1 MCIRDSNTVSSLFQD
16 NDLLIVAN
24 DAGQYYVPGFGVDQ
38 IGSLDLTRAVE
49 CFPNG
54 PGNQQVTV
62 EGMPADLSQVI
73 SINPFQVNL
82 ISYLPQECRATDAVF
97 AGYEDQILLV
107 QNDMGQYYVP
117 SFGVMTLAEMCP
129 GEGYSVFLNG
139 ANGID
144 FTYPDGGMARTSASL
159 SWESYN
165 EASTSRM
172 YADDIVPTGI
182 SHPII
187 LTDLQGMVNVGDE
200 LVAYADGQVVGA
212 TRIVDEDMP
221 IVLAAWGGYHEYG
234 VHLPGYS
241 VGDAID
247 LRLYSISEG
256 RELYVQADLDGLGY
270 GVNPVT
276 SGTAVVLTSDA
287 EPVAYDLMQNYP
299 NPFNPSTSI
308 GFTLPE
314 AGNVKVS
321 VYDMAGRL
329 VSTLVDANMDEGVHV
344 VDWDGTD
351 SSGAMVSAGVYIYAL
366 ESSDMVMTK
375 KMILMK

>member
-1 MCIRDSNTVSSLFQD
+1 
-16 NDLLIVAN
+16 
-24 DAGQYYVPGFGVDQ
+24 
-38 IGSLDLTRAVE
+38 
-49 CFPNG
+49 
-54 PGNQQVTV
+54 
-62 EGMPADLSQVI
+62 
-73 SINPFQVNL
+73 
-82 ISYLPQECRATDAVF
+82 
-97 AGYEDQILLV
+97 
-107 QNDMGQYYVP
+107 
-117 SFGVMTLAEMCP
+117 
-129 GEGYSVFLNG
+129 
-139 ANGID
+139 
-144 FTYPDGGMARTSASL
+144 
-159 SWESYN
+159 
-165 EASTSRM
+165 M

-247 LRLYSISEG
+247 LKLYSISEG

-314 AGNVKVS
+314 SGNVKVS

-366 ESSDMVMTK
+366 SL
-375 KMILMK
+375 IHI